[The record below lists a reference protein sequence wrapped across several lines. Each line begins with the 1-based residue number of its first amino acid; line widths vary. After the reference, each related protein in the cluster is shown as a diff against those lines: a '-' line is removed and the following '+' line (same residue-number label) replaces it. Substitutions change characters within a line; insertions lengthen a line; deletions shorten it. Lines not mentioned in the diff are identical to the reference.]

1 MNGRSKWEYFK
12 AIYTRYHKAPQTLKR
27 IILNEFCQVCRY
39 NRKYAIRKLNGPLP
53 EKPAK
58 APRRKRPST
67 YSSQLIR
74 VLCAIWESAG
84 YPCSVRLK
92 AIVPRW
98 MPWIQ
103 KRFQLSAKL
112 KQDLSRISPRTI
124 DYRLRSKKAQ
134 LKNRLYGRT
143 KPGTLLKHHIPIKT
157 DHWDVKTPG
166 FTEIDLVSHSGNS
179 ARGDF
184 GHSVNQ
190 TDILTTWVE
199 TRAVLGKGEAGVS
212 QAMEEMEEAFP
223 FKILGIDSDNGSE
236 FINYHLYR
244 RCQKL
249 KIQFT
254 RGRPYKKDDNAHIE
268 QKNWTHVRKLMGW
281 DRYDSQE
288 AIEAMNDLYRHE
300 LRLFMN
306 LFMPS
311 MKLLRKERI
320 GSRLKRVYDKPQTPF
335 ERLVASH
342 KGDRRKIAD
351 LRRLQDSLDPFE
363 LAKSIEKKLEHIWS
377 LARHQLSPTVSER
390 PKAEPQQPESLS
402 RVERETFKNLSQTFT
417 GITFYVRDPKQPGKY
432 KPV

>member
-1 MNGRSKWEYFK
+1 
-12 AIYTRYHKAPQTLKR
+12 
-27 IILNEFCQVCRY
+27 
-39 NRKYAIRKLNGPLP
+39 
-53 EKPAK
+53 
-58 APRRKRPST
+58 
-67 YSSQLIR
+67 
-74 VLCAIWESAG
+74 
-84 YPCSVRLK
+84 
-92 AIVPRW
+92 
-98 MPWIQ
+98 
-103 KRFQLSAKL
+103 
-112 KQDLSRISPRTI
+112 
-124 DYRLRSKKAQ
+124 
-134 LKNRLYGRT
+134 
-143 KPGTLLKHHIPIKT
+143 
-157 DHWDVKTPG
+157 
-166 FTEIDLVSHSGNS
+166 
-179 ARGDF
+179 
-184 GHSVNQ
+184 
-190 TDILTTWVE
+190 VE

-281 DRYDSQE
+281 DRYDRQE
-288 AIEAMNDLYRHE
+288 AIEAMNDLYKNE

-311 MKLLRKERI
+311 MKLLTKKRI

-342 KGDRRKIAD
+342 KGDPRKVAD
-351 LRRLQDSLDPFE
+351 LRRFQDSLDPFE

-377 LARHQLSPTVSER
+377 LARHQLSPKVTER
-390 PKAEPQQPESLS
+390 PKAEPQQLKPIS

-417 GITFYVRDPKQPGKY
+417 GITFYVRDPKRPGKY

>member
-1 MNGRSKWEYFK
+1 MSQRSKWEYFK
-12 AIYTRYHKAPQTLKR
+12 AIYERYHRAPQALKR
-27 IILNEFCQVCRY
+27 IILGEFCQVCGY
-39 NRKYAIRKLNGPLP
+39 NRKYAIRKLNASLLDSRT
-53 EKPAK
+53 K
-58 APRRKRPST
+58 AHRRKRPYT
-67 YSSQLIR
+67 YSSQVIR
-74 VLCAIWESAG
+74 VLCAIWEAAG

-92 AIVPRW
+92 AILSQW
-98 MPWIQ
+98 LPWIH
-103 KRFQLSAKL
+103 KRFHLSPKL
-112 KQDLSRISPRTI
+112 EHDLLRISPRAM
-124 DYRLRSKKAQ
+124 DYRLKGKKAQ

-157 DHWDVKTPG
+157 DHWDVKVPG
-166 FTEIDLVSHSGNS
+166 FTEVDLVSHSGNS
-179 ARGDF
+179 ARGEF

-244 RCQKL
+244 RCQQRQ
-249 KIQFT
+249 IQFT

-281 DRYDSQE
+281 DRYDRQE
-288 AIEAMNDLYRHE
+288 AIEAMNDLYRND

-320 GSRLKRVYDKPQTPF
+320 GSRLKKVYDEPQTPF
-335 ERLVASH
+335 KRVVASQ
-342 KGDRRKIAD
+342 KGNPRKIAD

-363 LAKSIEKKLEHIWS
+363 LAESIEKKLEHIWN
-377 LARHQLSPTVSER
+377 LAHHQLSPTVSER
-390 PKAEPQQPESLS
+390 PKAEPQQPKSLS
-402 RVERETFKNLSQTFT
+402 RVERETFKNLSQKFT
-417 GITFYVRDPKQPGKY
+417 GITYYVRDPKQPGKY